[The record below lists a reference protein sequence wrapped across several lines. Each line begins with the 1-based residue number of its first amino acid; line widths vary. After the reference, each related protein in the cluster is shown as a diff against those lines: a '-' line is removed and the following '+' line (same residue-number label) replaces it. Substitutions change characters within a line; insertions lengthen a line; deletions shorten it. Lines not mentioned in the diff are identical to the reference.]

1 MAPAGEYDGII
12 CAATATQA
20 VATITIAKNPTYR
33 VVQKTPPQFSI
44 HHTDE
49 NIVKISLKCSKSF
62 WE

>member
-12 CAATATQA
+12 CAATQA
-20 VATITIAKNPTYR
+20 VATITIAKKPNIQGGPEPP
-33 VVQKTPPQFSI
+33 PPQFSI

-62 WE
+62 